1 MDPIREQLEIM
12 TRRHFFGRTG
22 LGLGT
27 AALSTLL
34 ADGDFRLVEAG
45 PGQAL
50 ATVARRHPAVTRGGS
65 SVYAAS
71 PPRAL
76 GASAD
81 VAALRK
87 LAGALA

>member
-34 ADGDFRLVEAG
+34 AENCTRRDNAHRRLACQRNVNRRPARSA
-45 PGQAL
+45 PFPPQGQAGDL
-50 ATVARRHPAVTRGGS
+50 SAYERRPVANGLV
-65 SVYAAS
+65 
-71 PPRAL
+71 
-76 GASAD
+76 
-81 VAALRK
+81 
-87 LAGALA
+87 